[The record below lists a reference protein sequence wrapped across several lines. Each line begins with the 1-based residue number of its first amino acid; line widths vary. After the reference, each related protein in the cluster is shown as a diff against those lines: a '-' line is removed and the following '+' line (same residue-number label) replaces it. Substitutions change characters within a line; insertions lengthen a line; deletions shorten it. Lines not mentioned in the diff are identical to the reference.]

1 MFGIFY
7 NGSNLYVWLIRNVN
21 YEFVW
26 LKLLKLLK
34 KLNVKWFC
42 KLY

>member
-7 NGSNLYVWLIRNVN
+7 IVSNLYVWLIRNVN

-34 KLNVKWFC
+34 KLNVK
-42 KLY
+42 